1 MASQNPLFPND
12 SGKSSDDAGAN
23 PAAELARAKLAK
35 IYGEEPNAQK
45 ELAEA
50 EAEPPKELSK
60 HQNFMLEL
68 EASGKSIAAI
78 QVEWHNYYQSLSDGE
93 KKEVWDEFYNAQSLV
108 TNQRFSSK
116 QSHSNPATAATSEP
130 QEAPS
135 GAIKT
140 DTDIVVSEHLPTEVS
155 QKAPTKRRRA
165 RPSRLANARKPRQ
178 ISSNIKA
185 KMAAR
190 EQLARKNLRAKH
202 NLQSLAFGLATGFI
216 VLLIFMFSFFNENFI
231 APFIH
236 PGQASAT
243 PIILDPSAV
252 SPTAGPEIIIPKIN
266 VEIPLVFSVQS
277 TNESDIENA
286 LENGVVHYPTTV
298 LPGQKG
304 NTAYFGHSSN
314 NIFSPGNYKF
324 AFVLLHELVPGDI
337 FYITY
342 NKTVYVYK
350 VYDKQI
356 VAPSDV
362 AVLDDVPG
370 HTATATLITCD
381 PPGTSLNRLVVW
393 GDQISPDPARNSGST
408 VSTGTTSTPKSIAGN
423 GPSLLSRIWPF

>member
-1 MASQNPLFPND
+1 MADQNPLFPSNYNP
-12 SGKSSDDAGAN
+12 SGAN
-23 PAAELARAKLAK
+23 KNTSEQPAVELIRAKLAR
-35 IYGEEPNAQK
+35 IYADEPNAQQ

-50 EAEPPKELSK
+50 EAEPSKELSK
-60 HQNFMLEL
+60 HQKFMLEL
-68 EASGKSIAAI
+68 QNSGKSIAAI
-78 QVEWHNYYQSLSDGE
+78 QTDWHNYYQSLTDAE
-93 KKEVWDEFYNAQSLV
+93 KREVWQEFYSAQASV
-108 TNQRFSSK
+108 TSHPSVAKPAASKPASSA
-116 QSHSNPATAATSEP
+116 NEPASGTSEK
-130 QEAPS
+130 AS
-135 GAIKT
+135 GV
-140 DTDIVVSEHLPTEVS
+140 VVSEHLPPET
-155 QKAPTKRRRA
+155 APKTPAKRRRA
-165 RPSRLANARKPRQ
+165 RPKRLAAIRKPTEIRD
-178 ISSNIKA
+178 SVMA

-190 EQLARKNLRAKH
+190 EQLAKKNLRAKH
-202 NLQSLAFGLATGFI
+202 NLQSLAFGLATGVV

-252 SPTAGPEIIIPKIN
+252 SPTAQPEIIIPKIN

-277 TNESDIENA
+277 TNEADIETS

-342 NKTVYVYK
+342 GKTVYVYK

-356 VAPSDV
+356 VSPSDV
-362 AVLDDVPG
+362 AVLNDVPG

-393 GDQISPDPARNSGST
+393 GDQISPDPTNNTGASAST
-408 VSTGTTSTPKSIAGN
+408 TTASAPKAIAGN
-423 GPSLLSRIWPF
+423 GPSLWSRIWPF